1 MLADNQVASAIA
13 RHKSLFF
20 IEKETSGQIIDYA
33 AARAGHLSIVPEGQA
48 RDALAQDYA
57 AMLADE
63 IMVGDALA
71 FDERLKACADFEK
84 EVNGNRETPA

>member
-1 MLADNQVASAIA
+1 MLADNQVASAVA
-13 RHKSLFF
+13 RHKSQFF
-20 IEKETSGQIIDYA
+20 IEKDISGQITDYA
-33 AARAGHLSIVPEGQA
+33 AASAGHLSIVPEGQA

-71 FDERLKACADFEK
+71 FDELLKACADLEK
-84 EVNGNRETPA
+84 EVNGNQETPA